1 MSYKNSIKQALSRNQ
16 SKKCKVPGCQRN
28 RSYLSGYCNRHH
40 NRVYEWGHP
49 EGRCV
54 YPKEYAKEKDHV
66 KELIAKNPDHPG
78 IKRAVTFFES
88 WMKLAMDNQSPG
100 SHELSWLHYSGVTG
114 LDCLIESAAVW
125 LYFWKDP
132 TGYRDTGMYLTYTL
146 AHRLFMLAPRET
158 TGSYIGH
165 GGRQRNHKHH
175 IRSKAKKAVGE
186 QIKRTLLPLFIS
198 IHLAVQKKEE
208 AQKQAHEDLRKPFGF

>member
-1 MSYKNSIKQALSRNQ
+1 MNYKNSIKQALSRNQ
-16 SKKCKVPGCQRN
+16 SKRCKAPGCQRK

-54 YPKEYAKEKDHV
+54 YPKEYANEKNQV
-66 KELIAKNPDHPG
+66 KHLIAKNPDHPG
-78 IKRAVTFFES
+78 IKRAVSFFEHWLKS
-88 WMKLAMDNQSPG
+88 SADNISPG
-100 SHELSWLHYSGVTG
+100 CHELSWLHYSGVSG
-114 LDCLIESAAVW
+114 MDCLIESAAVW

-158 TGSYIGH
+158 MGSYIDQKGK
-165 GGRQRNHKHH
+165 QRNQKHH
-175 IRSKAKKAVGE
+175 IRSRAKKAVGE
-186 QIKRTLLPLFIS
+186 HIKRTLVPLFIS
-198 IHLAVQKKEE
+198 MKTAIERKEE
-208 AQKQAHEDLRKPFGF
+208 AQKQAQEDLRAPLDI